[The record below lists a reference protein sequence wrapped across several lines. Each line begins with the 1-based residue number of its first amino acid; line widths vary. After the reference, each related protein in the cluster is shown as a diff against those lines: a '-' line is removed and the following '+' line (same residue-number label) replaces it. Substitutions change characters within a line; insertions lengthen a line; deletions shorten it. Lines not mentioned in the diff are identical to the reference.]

1 MNSDIVIRVG
11 ILFTNELRASE
22 VKPSEEGPV
31 LFEDPEL
38 LLKIKINALK
48 DELWAYIR
56 EMDRETFN
64 KTVSVSIFDDP
75 I

>member
-1 MNSDIVIRVG
+1 MASDRVIRVG
-11 ILFTNELRASE
+11 IVFKNEVRTSE
-22 VKPSEEGPV
+22 ADLV
-31 LFEDPEL
+31 LFEDSEL
-38 LLKIKINALK
+38 FLKIKINALK
-48 DELWAYIR
+48 DELWAYMR